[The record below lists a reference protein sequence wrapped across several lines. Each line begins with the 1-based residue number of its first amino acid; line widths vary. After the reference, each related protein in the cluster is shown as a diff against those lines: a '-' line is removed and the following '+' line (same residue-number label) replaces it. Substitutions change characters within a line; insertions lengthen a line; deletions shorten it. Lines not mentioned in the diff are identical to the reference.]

1 MKTFT
6 LKGIPEDLYALL
18 KQQAGDNRR
27 SINSEMLVC
36 LEQSL
41 RGKRVDSASLL
52 ARADAVR
59 ERLDMPAYTQAA
71 LNAAKNRGRR

>member
-1 MKTFT
+1 MVTFT

-18 KQQAGDNRR
+18 KRQAADNRR

-36 LEQSL
+36 LEASL

-59 ERLDMPAYTQAA
+59 ERLNMPTYTQAA
-71 LNAAKNRGRR
+71 LNAAKSRGRR

>member
-1 MKTFT
+1 
-6 LKGIPEDLYALL
+6 
-18 KQQAGDNRR
+18 
-27 SINSEMLVC
+27 MLVL

-59 ERLDMPAYTQAA
+59 ERLNMPAYTQAA
-71 LNAAKNRGRR
+71 LNAAKSRCRR